1 MILLTGG
8 VGYIGSHV
16 CIALL
21 AGLDV
26 VAVDN
31 LSNSN
36 KASLNGY
43 NLSVGGRLY
52 FGTSTSGMKTRST
65 KPFVLAK

>member
-8 VGYIGSHV
+8 AGYIGSHV

-21 AGLDV
+21 DAGFEV

-36 KASLNGY
+36 Y
-43 NLSVGGRLY
+43 TRRRRLI
-52 FGTSTSGMKTRST
+52 
-65 KPFVLAK
+65 